1 MGGASLTSS
10 GLEDCPPPYFDM
22 VHRRLRPLVLLAAL
36 ALALPAG
43 DAAAARR
50 HVPPGFLGVN
60 LNGPMLDPG
69 VSAPNELAA
78 MTRAGVESVRL
89 PVFWAPMQ
97 PSQDGPIDFS
107 VSDRLIGA
115 AAARGMR
122 VLPTVLRAPDW
133 AELVPGTPYNASPP
147 RDPATYAA
155 FLTALVHRYGPG
167 GDYWRAHPRTRAV
180 PVRAY
185 QIWNE
190 PGQTYYWTDQPF
202 APGYVRLLAAA
213 RTAIKAA
220 DGGAKVVLAGLNS
233 GLGYLSWT
241 DLGKVYA
248 AGGGQL
254 FDEAAQN
261 PFSLRAANVVR
272 SVRLFRGVMARHGDR
287 RKPLLLT
294 ELSWPS
300 AKGMTTTRY
309 GFEVSEGDQAKRIRE
324 AIPLLSG
331 LRTQLHLGG
340 IYWYTWLS
348 PPLGSD
354 QPFDY
359 SGLRRQS
366 GARIVS
372 KPALAAWRSTA
383 RSLEGCAKS
392 TSATRCG

>member
-1 MGGASLTSS
+1 
-10 GLEDCPPPYFDM
+10 
-22 VHRRLRPLVLLAAL
+22 VLLAAL

-69 VSAPNELAA
+69 VSAPSELAA

-122 VLPTVLRAPDW
+122 VLPTVLRTPDW

-155 FLTALVHRYGPG
+155 FLTELVHRYGPG

-190 PGQTYYWTDQPF
+190 PGQPYYWTDQPF
-202 APGYVRLLAAA
+202 ARGYVRLLAAA
-213 RTAIKAA
+213 RAAIKAA
-220 DGGAKVVLAGLNS
+220 DRGATIVLAGLNS
-233 GLGYLSWT
+233 GFGFLSWT
-241 DLGKVYA
+241 DLAKVYA
-248 AGGGQL
+248 AGGGRL
-254 FDEAAQN
+254 FDQAAQN
-261 PFSLRAANVVR
+261 PFSLRTANVVR
-272 SVRLFRGVMARHGDR
+272 SVQLFRDVMARHGDA

-300 AKGMTTTRY
+300 AKGKTRIRY
-309 GFEVSEGDQAKRIRE
+309 GFEVSERDQAGRIRE
-324 AIPLLSG
+324 AIPLLSRM
-331 LRTQLHLGG
+331 RTQLRLAG

-366 GARIVS
+366 GSGIVD
-372 KPALAAWRSTA
+372 KPALGAWRAAA

-392 TSATRCG
+392 SSATRCG